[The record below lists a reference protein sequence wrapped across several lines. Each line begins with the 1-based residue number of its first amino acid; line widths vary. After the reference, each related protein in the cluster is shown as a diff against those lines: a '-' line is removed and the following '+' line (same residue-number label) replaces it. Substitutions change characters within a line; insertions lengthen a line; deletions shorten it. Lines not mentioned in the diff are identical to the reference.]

1 MPRRKWK
8 RGALVWRDG
17 RDALHHRNTL
27 ASLAIRSYDSRANLE
42 DTMKRTDWLIGLVVV
57 VLSGVGYAQLDRIVI
72 PAGTPEDQ
80 ALTAISNEP
89 DTQKK
94 LAMYQDFLQKFSAN
108 PAAVA
113 YGNWQISQSYQ
124 TAGDLQKA
132 IEYGDKAL
140 AGSPRN
146 LDILVSQASIAQQ
159 LKDNAKLFDYAA
171 RGGELYN
178 SIAKQPKADGMSD
191 QELAQRVDEEK
202 NGAKNSYEFLEAA
215 AFNAIAGESDATRRM
230 AYIER
235 FTPSFPNSR
244 FQEQIASYA
253 MMSLSDLKDTPRL
266 ISYAEKTLAGDPKNL
281 PALLLLATTYADD
294 PKPGSLPKAVSYAQK
309 AIEAAQADAPDA
321 DRSRK
326 VSAGLAHSTLGYA
339 YMKQDK
345 TAAAI
350 PELKSASALLKGQ
363 DDQQYAIALYR
374 LGFAYAKLSKVS
386 EARDVLQEAVKI
398 SGPVQ
403 QPAQDL
409 LAKVNAARAKGR

>member
-1 MPRRKWK
+1 
-8 RGALVWRDG
+8 
-17 RDALHHRNTL
+17 
-27 ASLAIRSYDSRANLE
+27 
-42 DTMKRTDWLIGLVVV
+42 MKRTDWLIVLVMV
-57 VLSGVGYAQLDRIVI
+57 VLSSLGHAQLDRIVI

-94 LAMYQDFLQKFSAN
+94 LTMYQDFLQKFSAN

-124 TAGDLQKA
+124 ATGDLQKA

-140 AGSPRN
+140 TGSPHN

-159 LKDNAKLFDYAA
+159 LKDNAKLFDYST

-178 SIAKQPKADGMSD
+178 SIAKQARPDGMSD
-191 QELAQRVDEEK
+191 QEYAQRVDEEK
-202 NGAKNSYEFLEAA
+202 TGARGSYEFLEAA
-215 AFNAIAGESDATRRM
+215 AFNAIAGEPDPTKRM

-235 FTPSFPNSR
+235 FTPAFPDSR

-253 MMSLSDLKDTPRL
+253 MMSLSDLRDTPRL
-266 ISYAEKTLAGDPKNL
+266 ISYAEKTLAADPKNL

-294 PKPGSLPKAVSYAQK
+294 PKPGSVTKAVSYAQK
-309 AIEAAQADAPDA
+309 TIEAAKADAPDA

-339 YMKQDK
+339 YMKQDR

-363 DDQQYAIALYR
+363 DDQQYAIAMYR
-374 LGFAYAKLSKVS
+374 LGFAYAKLNKVS

>member
-1 MPRRKWK
+1 
-8 RGALVWRDG
+8 
-17 RDALHHRNTL
+17 
-27 ASLAIRSYDSRANLE
+27 
-42 DTMKRTDWLIGLVVV
+42 MKCTRWLVVLVSV
-57 VLSGVGYAQLDRIVI
+57 VLPIVAYAQLDRIVI

-80 ALTAISNEP
+80 ALAAIANEA

-124 TAGDLQKA
+124 SAGDLEKA

-140 AGSPRN
+140 AGSPRD
-146 LDILVSQASIAQQ
+146 LDILVSQTGIAQQ
-159 LKDNAKLFDYAA
+159 SKDNAKVMDYST

-178 SIAKQPKADGMSD
+178 SIAKQAKPDGMSD
-191 QELAQRVDEEK
+191 QEFAQRVDDEK
-202 NGAKNSYEFLEAA
+202 STAKSSYEFLEAA
-215 AFNAIAGESDATRRM
+215 AFNAIAVEPDATKRM

-235 FTPSFPNSR
+235 FTPAFPDSR
-244 FQEQIASYA
+244 FQGQVASYA
-253 MMSLSDLKDTPRL
+253 MMSLSELKDTPRL
-266 ISYAEKTLAGDPKNL
+266 IAYAEKTLVADPNNL
-281 PALLLLATTYADD
+281 TALLLLAGTYSDD
-294 PKPGSLPKAVSYAQK
+294 PKPGSVAKAVTYSQK
-309 AIEAAQADAPDA
+309 AIEAAKADAPDA

-326 VSAGLAHSTLGYA
+326 VSAGAAHSTLGYS

-350 PELKSASALLKGQ
+350 PEFKSASVLLKGQ
-363 DDQQYAIALYR
+363 DDQQYAIAMYR
-374 LGFAYAKLSKVS
+374 LGFAYAKLSRTT
-386 EARDVLQEAVKI
+386 EAREVLQEAVKI

-409 LAKVNAARAKGR
+409 LAKVNAARAKGK